1 MRLRSGQDRRALGFG
16 DLIEPNPDIEGDPEA
31 TEDEDDDE
39 EATEAPPPKIEQLI
53 RLLKLQLKGDKS
65 LVFSQ
70 FTSYL
75 RKVCASPW
83 IAVRPSQLTFCRSP
97 TIFVQQGQ
105 RPQLQLMMEF

>member
-16 DLIEPNPDIEGDPEA
+16 DLIEPNLDLEGA
-31 TEDEDDDE
+31 SEDEDDGSAEE
-39 EATEAPPPKIEQLI
+39 EAAEVPPPKIEQLI

-75 RKVCASPW
+75 RKVCVSPYV
-83 IAVRPSQLTFCRSP
+83 AVRAN
-97 TIFVQQGQ
+97 
-105 RPQLQLMMEF
+105 